1 MQILRFPIILLL
13 SLFRQMVDIIATML
27 NIDRIT
33 LNRGNKE
40 ILKNISLTLGP
51 NEKVGLVGVN
61 GAGKSTLLKIVCG
74 IEEPDLGSVSFKGT
88 MSYLAQETHKEMD
101 VNNHPNLTIG
111 EYLIIEK
118 NIEVE
123 GWEIKKLLN
132 NLKMEDKDCD
142 SKLGELSGGQKIKVE
157 IIKILL
163 EESDLLILDEPT
175 NFLDIPSAEWLMRYL
190 ITYPKAVLAVSHD
203 LRLMN
208 KGISKIWFLNEKTHD
223 VEVYRGNY
231 EQFLKVKALRDEFL
245 VKQLVSEEKK
255 VKKVFELAQGLSG
268 RKSIK
273 EKKRAA
279 RKFEQAKELKENVKE
294 LQFKVM
300 KGKRMQL
307 NIPTPSQ
314 SNKQVLE
321 VENISKEYVKGK
333 EVLKNVSCNVQRY
346 DRLAVI
352 GKNGAGKT
360 TFLKILAGKLKQDD
374 GTYKWGYNTNVGYY
388 SQENEDLDFNKTV
401 WENVY
406 KLDWGQM
413 DKRRFLGGFLI
424 SGDMVEQKVSTLS
437 GGEKTRLA
445 LAKLFAGGYN
455 VLLLDEPTTYLDP
468 DSQRVLLQALKEYK
482 GTIILVSHEPHFVRD
497 LGIEKV
503 LLMPE
508 EYFGYF
514 REEYIE
520 RVGIT

>member
-1 MQILRFPIILLL
+1 
-13 SLFRQMVDIIATML
+13 ML
-27 NIDRIT
+27 NINKIF

-40 ILKNISLTLGP
+40 ILSDVTLTLGED
-51 NEKVGLVGVN
+51 EKIGLVGVN

-74 IEEPDLGSVSFKGT
+74 IEEPDLGNIVFKGT
-88 MSYLAQETHKEMD
+88 MSYLAQETHKNMD
-101 VNNHPNLTIG
+101 VNNHPDLTIG
-111 EYLIIEK
+111 EYIIIQK
-118 NIEVE
+118 NLDVQE
-123 GWEIKKLLN
+123 WEIKKLLN

-157 IIKILL
+157 IVKILL
-163 EESDLLILDEPT
+163 EKADLLILDEPT
-175 NFLDIPSAEWLMRYL
+175 NFLDIPSAEWLMRYF
-190 ITYPKAVLAVSHD
+190 ITYPRAVLVVSHD

-208 KGISKIWFLNEKTHD
+208 KGLSKIWFLNEKTHG

-245 VKQLVSEEKK
+245 VKQLESEEKK
-255 VKKVFELAQGLSG
+255 VKKIFEIATTLSG

-279 RKFEQAKELKENVKE
+279 KRFEQAKELKENVKE
-294 LQFKVM
+294 LQYKVA
-300 KGKRMQL
+300 KGKKM
-307 NIPTPSQ
+307 NISIPVPEQ
-314 SNKQVLE
+314 SNKLVLE
-321 VENISKEYVKGK
+321 VENIAKSYVNNTY
-333 EVLKNVSCNVQRY
+333 VLKKINLEVQRY
-346 DRLAVI
+346 DRIAVI

-360 TFLKILAGKLKQDD
+360 TFLKILGGRLSQSS
-374 GTYKWGYNTNVGYY
+374 GTYKWGFNTNVGYY

-401 WENVY
+401 WENIE
-406 KLDWGQM
+406 KLDWGTI
-413 DKRRFLGGFLI
+413 DKRKFIGRFLI
-424 SGDMVEQKVSTLS
+424 SGDMVDQKVATLS

-468 DSQRVLLQALKEYK
+468 ESQNILLYALKEYK
-482 GTIILVSHEPHFVRD
+482 GTIILVSHEPHFVKE
-497 LGIEKV
+497 LGIDKV

-508 EYFGYF
+508 EHSGYF
-514 REEYIE
+514 KDEYID

>member
-1 MQILRFPIILLL
+1 
-13 SLFRQMVDIIATML
+13 ML
-27 NIDRIT
+27 NINRIS

-40 ILKNISLTLGP
+40 ILKDITLTLGP
-51 NEKVGLVGVN
+51 DEKVGLVGVN
-61 GAGKSTLLKIVCG
+61 GAGKSTLLKIICG
-74 IEEPDLGSVSFKGT
+74 IEEPDLGNISLKGSY
-88 MSYLAQETHKEMD
+88 SYLAQETHKTMD
-101 VNNHPNLTIG
+101 VNNYNNLTIG

-118 NIEVE
+118 NLEVE
-123 GWEIKKLLN
+123 EWEIKKLLN

-163 EESDLLILDEPT
+163 EKADLLILDEPT

-190 ITYPKAVLAVSHD
+190 VNYPKSVLAVSHD

-208 KGISKIWFLNEKTHD
+208 KGISKIWFLNERTHE

-231 EQFLKVKALRDEFL
+231 EQFLKVKALKDEFL
-245 VKQLVSEEKK
+245 VKQLESEEKK
-255 VKKVFELAQGLSG
+255 VKKVFELAQTLSG

-279 RKFEQAKELKENVKE
+279 KRFEQAAKLKEEVKE
-294 LQFKVM
+294 LQTKMV
-300 KGKRMQL
+300 KSKKMQIT
-307 NIPTPSQ
+307 IPTPSQ
-314 SNKQVLE
+314 SSKEVLE
-321 VENISKEYVKGK
+321 AHGISKEYVKGK
-333 EVLKNVSCNVQRY
+333 PILKNVTLDIQRY
-346 DRLAVI
+346 DRLAII

-360 TFLKILAGKLKQDD
+360 TLLKILAGKQPQTK
-374 GTYKWGYNTNVGYY
+374 GKYKWGYNTKVGYY
-388 SQENEDLDFNKTV
+388 SQENEDLDLNITV

-406 KLDWGQM
+406 KLDWGTM
-413 DKRRFLGGFLI
+413 DKRKFLGRFLI
-424 SGDMVEQKVSTLS
+424 SGDMVNQKVATLS

-468 DSQRVLLQALKEYK
+468 ESQNVLLNALKDYK
-482 GTIILVSHEPHFVRD
+482 GTILLVSHEPQFVKN
-497 LGIEKV
+497 LEINKT

-514 REEYIE
+514 KEEYIE

>member
-1 MQILRFPIILLL
+1 ML
-13 SLFRQMVDIIATML
+13 DINKIS
-27 NIDRIT
+27 

-40 ILKNISLTLGP
+40 ILKNVSLTLGP
-51 NEKVGLVGVN
+51 SEKVGLVGVN

-74 IEEPDLGSVSFKGT
+74 IEEPDLGNISLKGT

-118 NIEVE
+118 NLEVE
-123 GWEIKKLLN
+123 EWEIKKLLN

-157 IIKILL
+157 IVKILL
-163 EESDLLILDEPT
+163 EKADLLILDEPT

-190 ITYPKAVLAVSHD
+190 VTYPKAVLAVSHD

-208 KGISKIWFLNEKTHD
+208 KGISKIWFLNEKTHE
-223 VEVYRGNY
+223 VEVYKGNY

-245 VKQLVSEEKK
+245 VKQLESEEKK

-279 RKFEQAKELKENVKE
+279 RKFEQVQELKENVKE
-294 LQFKVM
+294 LQMKVA
-300 KGKRMQL
+300 KGKKMQL
-307 NIPTPSQ
+307 SIPIPEQ

-321 VENISKEYVKGK
+321 VEDIRMEYVKGK
-333 EVLKNVSCNVQRY
+333 QVLKDVSFNVQRY
-346 DRLAVI
+346 DRFAII

-360 TFLKILAGKLKQDD
+360 TLLKILAGRLKQSS
-374 GTYKWGYNTNVGYY
+374 GKYIWGFNTKVGYY
-388 SQENEDLDFNKTV
+388 SQENEDLDFTKTV

-406 KLDWGQM
+406 KLDWGKM
-413 DKRRFLGGFLI
+413 DKRKFLGRFLI
-424 SGDMVEQKVSTLS
+424 SGDMVDQRVSTLS

-468 DSQRVLLQALKEYK
+468 ESQIILLHALKEYK
-482 GTIILVSHEPHFVRD
+482 GTILIVSHEPHFVRE

-508 EYFGYF
+508 EHFGYF

-520 RVGIT
+520 RVGII